1 MKRLTLLLAAALL
14 LCLPAA
20 AEGWSFGDSWEDAP
34 SAYAGEWDAD
44 SAPAVPADEGT
55 RNDAP
60 AQDAGWEAS
69 SSATTMY
76 VVNCSEYVNLRAAPD
91 TASQSLAHVPLG
103 AQVLAYGGEG
113 DFYRVE
119 YAGMRGYVH
128 ADYLSTEPA
137 PFSMRLAGDPGYARL
152 DTSAI
157 EAYASSEQVDQYGY
171 YAAANANDADPST
184 AWAEGAGGAGEGE
197 WLSLF
202 FSEQK
207 VAGFAIRAG
216 YQRSADT
223 YNANGR
229 PADIRVSVA
238 GESDCTV
245 TLDDARGEQVVL
257 FSYPVVTDYLSIEI
271 SSVYGGASNA
281 YTCISDVRVLL
292 AG

>member
-14 LCLPAA
+14 LCMPAA
-20 AEGWSFGDSWEDAP
+20 AEGWSFGDSWEEAP

-292 AG
+292 AD

>member
-1 MKRLTLLLAAALL
+1 MPAFEAPVYTLKGIKIRFGSKQLFEDVELYINRGDKISLVGRNGSGKSTLLKII
-14 LCLPAA
+14 
-20 AEGWSFGDSWEDAP
+20 
-34 SAYAGEWDAD
+34 AGIIEPDDGEIFIQPNVKIGYMPQDAD
-44 SAPAVPADEGT
+44 LSGFKTLREAVA
-55 RNDAP
+55 
-60 AQDAGWEAS
+60 AGLDKHDG
-69 SSATTMY
+69 
-76 VVNCSEYVNLRAAPD
+76 SEDYKTDMWIEQLEIAA
-91 TASQSLAHVPLG
+91 
-103 AQVLAYGGEG
+103 
-113 DFYRVE
+113 
-119 YAGMRGYVH
+119 
-128 ADYLSTEPA
+128 
-137 PFSMRLAGDPGYARL
+137 
-152 DTSAI
+152 
-157 EAYASSEQVDQYGY
+157 
-171 YAAANANDADPST
+171 DADPAT
-184 AWAEGAGGAGEGE
+184 AWAEGVSGAGEGE

>member
-20 AEGWSFGDSWEDAP
+20 AEGWSFGDSWEEAP

-44 SAPAVPADEGT
+44 SAPAAPADEGT

-245 TLDDARGEQVVL
+245 TLDDTRGEQVVL